1 VKADADIIRAA
12 AELVGALAKMR
23 EAGPIQPP
31 GRHVFSD
38 GILKAT
44 APESYEA
51 ARINAEVAAFRLVV
65 LLVRD
70 IERQG
75 TTGAVVKE
83 GGAA

>member
-1 VKADADIIRAA
+1 MKADADMIRAA

-51 ARINAEVAAFRLVV
+51 ARINAEVAAFQLVV
-65 LLVRD
+65 LLVLD
-70 IERQG
+70 IERPLP
-75 TTGAVVKE
+75 ARVAVKE